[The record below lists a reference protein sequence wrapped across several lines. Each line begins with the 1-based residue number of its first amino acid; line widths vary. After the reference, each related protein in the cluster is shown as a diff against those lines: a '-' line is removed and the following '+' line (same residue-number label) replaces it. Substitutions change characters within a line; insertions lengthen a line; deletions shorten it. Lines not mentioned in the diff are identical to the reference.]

1 MRAHGWRWYGGL
13 VNTVVLIILVVY
25 LVGVGR

>member
-1 MRAHGWRWYGGL
+1 MRAHGWRWYVGL
-13 VNTVVLIILVVY
+13 VMAAVLIILVVY